1 VFFIH
6 AKASLQG
13 DCGGWSLTINNLGPF
28 RRDAEVVLWK
38 ATAKRLLSELNARL
52 GPEEQIGVTFSTTKG
67 WVEDKKVFFLNC
79 SPAAVVAWI
88 ERVFEQNREKAV
100 RS

>member
-6 AKASLQG
+6 ATTDLQDSSG
-13 DCGGWSLTINNLGPF
+13 QLFAIKNLGPF
-28 RRDAEVVLWK
+28 QRKAEVVLWK

-52 GPEEQIGVTFSTTKG
+52 GPEEQINVEFSTTERC
-67 WVEDKKVFFLNC
+67 VEGEGAYFRRWTAKETL
-79 SPAAVVAWI
+79 AWI

-100 RS
+100 RF

>member
-6 AKASLQG
+6 ATTDLQDSTG
-13 DCGGWSLTINNLGPF
+13 QLFAIKNLGPF
-28 RRDAEVVLWK
+28 QRKAEVVLWK